1 VWHSE
6 AVIFKALV
14 CSVLLF
20 VALGA
25 AGLWLRR
32 LRGR

>member
-1 VWHSE
+1 
-6 AVIFKALV
+6 VIFKALV

-25 AGLWLRR
+25 VGIWIRR